1 MKERKDEMEGKE
13 NGSSRKN
20 KWESRVVLKIRV
32 VVNILRPGEAAMTGP
47 FHSFHQS

>member
-20 KWESRVVLKIRV
+20 KWESRVVLEIRV
-32 VVNILRPGEAAMTGP
+32 VVNILDQVRQP
-47 FHSFHQS
+47 